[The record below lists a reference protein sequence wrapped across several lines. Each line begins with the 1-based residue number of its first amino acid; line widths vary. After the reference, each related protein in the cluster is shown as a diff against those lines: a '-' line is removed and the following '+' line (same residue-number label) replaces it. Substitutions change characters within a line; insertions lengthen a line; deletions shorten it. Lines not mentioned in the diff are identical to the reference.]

1 MLDAKGPDGLAK
13 LRRNLKTVMLSKL
26 TILLVDFS
34 GQTKHHKFIEI

>member
-13 LRRNLKTVMLSKL
+13 LRRNLNMLSKL

-34 GQTKHHKFIEI
+34 GQIKHHKFIEI